1 MKKDKKIY
9 SAAELKL
16 VKKIE
21 SGKYKSLPKKKFEK
35 EKSKFQKMAAA
46 TLKRKSINIRV
57 IESDIDKIKTI
68 ALNEGIPYQTYITWI
83 LHKVATEELASSMH
97 FTKNSTNVSR
107 TGFAIRS

>member
-1 MKKDKKIY
+1 MAMKKDKKIY
-9 SAAELKL
+9 SVAELKL

-21 SGKYKSLPKKKFEK
+21 SRKYKSLPKKKFEK
-35 EKSKFQKMAAA
+35 EKSRFQKMAAA

-83 LHKVATEELASSMH
+83 LHKVATGI
-97 FTKNSTNVSR
+97 STMNLKSE
-107 TGFAIRS
+107 